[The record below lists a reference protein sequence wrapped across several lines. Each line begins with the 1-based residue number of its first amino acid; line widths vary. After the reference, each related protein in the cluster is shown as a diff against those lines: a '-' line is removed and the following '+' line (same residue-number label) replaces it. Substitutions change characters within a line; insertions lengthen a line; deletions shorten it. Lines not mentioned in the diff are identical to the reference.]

1 MCSCLSLY
9 NMIRYILRRGAE
21 ILESAVSSGSAS
33 FHQEFSGKLKAIC
46 TRSAFGPPRLRLSEV
61 SLDGYLGVCGSPAL
75 VPHDPTFLLLM
86 GSQSVLTYGG
96 WGVGEVEFLT
106 RKWQASFCP
115 SITPTGID

>member
-9 NMIRYILRRGAE
+9 NMIRYVLRRGAE

-96 WGVGEVEFLT
+96 WGGGRGRISNKEA
-106 RKWQASFCP
+106 ASQLLP
-115 SITPTGID
+115 LYYSNRD